1 VKRNAAVIVALC
13 LVTAACDQASETSS
27 SSQTELTVF
36 AAASLTDAFEEIGM
50 AYERD
55 NPGISIRFNFLASS
69 DLATQIVEGAPADV
83 FASADEVNMR
93 RLEDEDLVES
103 GPEVFAHNKL
113 AIIVP
118 ADNPGHVQSFR
129 DLENDNLVV
138 ALCVEECPAG
148 KYALEIFG
156 RTGLDV
162 EPDSLEGDVKAVVTR
177 VELGEADA
185 GIVYVTDILA
195 AGNDVAGIDIADDDN
210 VIATYPIATLAGSDE
225 ASGDFVDFV
234 ESEGAQQ
241 ILSNHGF
248 LPK

>member
-1 VKRNAAVIVALC
+1 VKRSAAVILALA
-13 LVTAACDQASETSS
+13 LVTAACGEASETAAG
-27 SSQTELTVF
+27 QIELTVF

-55 NPGISIRFNFLASS
+55 HPGVSIRFNFLASS

-83 FASADEVNMR
+83 FASADEVKMS
-93 RLEDEDLVES
+93 RLVDEDLVES

-113 AIIVP
+113 AIVIP
-118 ADNPGHVQSFR
+118 ADNPGHVESLR
-129 DLENDNLVV
+129 DLENDNLIV
-138 ALCVEECPAG
+138 ALCVEQCPAG
-148 KYALEIFG
+148 QYALEIFDRAG
-156 RTGLDV
+156 VDV

-185 GIVYVTDILA
+185 GIVYATDILA

-225 ASGDFVDFV
+225 AAGDFVGFV
-234 ESEGAQQ
+234 GSATAQQ
-241 ILSNHGF
+241 ILSSHGF

>member
-1 VKRNAAVIVALC
+1 VKRNAVVILVPA
-13 LVTAACDQASETSS
+13 LVTAACGGSETAA
-27 SSQTELTVF
+27 SSQIELTVF
-36 AAASLTDAFEEIGM
+36 AAASLTNAFEDIGM

-55 NPGISIRFNFLASS
+55 NPGVSIRFNFLASS

-83 FASADEVNMR
+83 FASADEINMR
-93 RLEDEDLVES
+93 RLVDEDLVES
-103 GPEVFAHNKL
+103 GPEIFAQNKL

-118 ADNPGHVQSFR
+118 ADNPGHVQSIH
-129 DLENDNLVV
+129 DLENDDLVV
-138 ALCVEECPAG
+138 AVCAEECPAG
-148 KYALEIFG
+148 QYALEIFD
-156 RTGLDV
+156 RAEVDV

-210 VIATYPIATLAGSDE
+210 VIATYPIATLVGSDD
-225 ASGDFVDFV
+225 AAGDFVDFV

-241 ILSNHGF
+241 ILSSHGF

>member
-1 VKRNAAVIVALC
+1 VKRNAAVILALC
-13 LVTAACDQASETSS
+13 LVTLACGEASKTAASG
-27 SSQTELTVF
+27 QTELTVF

-50 AYERD
+50 AYERV
-55 NPGISIRFNFLASS
+55 NPGVSIRFNFLASS
-69 DLATQIVEGAPADV
+69 DLATQIVEGAAADV

-93 RLEDEDLVES
+93 RLVDEDLVKF

-118 ADNPGHVQSFR
+118 ADNPGNVQGLR
-129 DLENDNLVV
+129 DLENENLVI

-156 RTGLDV
+156 RAGLDV
-162 EPDSLEGDVKAVVTR
+162 EADSLEGDVKAVVTR

-195 AGNDVAGIDIADDDN
+195 AGNDVAGIDITTDDN

-225 ASGDFVDFV
+225 AAADFVDFV

-241 ILSNHGF
+241 ILSSHGF
-248 LPK
+248 LSR